1 MRQETFTLSQKELQR
16 VAVISHCVKGDLVC
30 ARAAELLDLSPRQVQ
45 RLKARYRQGG
55 EAAMAHASRGRP
67 SPRRLPQPLRQRV
80 LHLART
86 RYLGFNDHHLAEKL
100 QEVEGFSLSRET
112 LRRLLRQ
119 AGIGSPR
126 KRRAPAHRQRRLR
139 SSGEG
144 ELVQLDG
151 SPHDWLEGRGPRLTA
166 LGMQDDAT
174 GKILAAQFFPAE
186 TAAGYFR
193 LLQRLLRRFGVPT
206 AFYGDRSGIFVHH
219 DDHWTVEE
227 ELAGQRQPTQFGRA
241 LQQLGITF
249 IAAQSPQAK
258 GRIERLWGVLQD
270 RLCSELRLAHAS
282 DLDSANRVLRSF
294 LTDYNRRFARTPRDT
309 HSLAS
314 RARSRFASLSGPGH
328 SPRLQPLPWVCS
340 CRPLL
345 MSLARPQAA
354 PRPSSRPR
362 HAAIPSRGIAQ
373 FRVLL
378 SIQRSSCKVSSRCHG
393 LSKSLYSQAHGVIC
407 KYVLVVCVAQITCR
421 HGKSL
426 LTSYPPS
433 GIKVCESEEAV
444 GDGRPAG
451 GRAGRPAASRIA
463 ASCLLPSVISIWCVR

>member
-227 ELAGQRQPTQFGRA
+227 ELTGQRQPTQFGRA

-258 GRIERLWGVLQD
+258 GRIEPLWSVLQD

-309 HSLAS
+309 ATAWRLAPHDLDRICS
-314 RARSRFASLSGPGH
+314 FRHERIVSNDNVVQWEGR
-328 SPRLQPLPWVCS
+328 RLQIP
-340 CRPLL
+340 
-345 MSLARPQAA
+345 PQARRFSFA
-354 PRPSSRPR
+354 G
-362 HAAIPSRGIAQ
+362 AKVQLYQTLDG
-373 FRVLL
+373 RV
-378 SIQRSSCKVSSRCHG
+378 
-393 LSKSLYSQAHGVIC
+393 SLYYGETRLEHTTA
-407 KYVLVVCVAQITCR
+407 
-421 HGKSL
+421 
-426 LTSYPPS
+426 S
-433 GIKVCESEEAV
+433 G
-444 GDGRPAG
+444 G
-451 GRAGRPAASRIA
+451 
-463 ASCLLPSVISIWCVR
+463 

>member
-193 LLQRLLRRFGVPT
+193 LLQRLLRRF
-206 AFYGDRSGIFVHH
+206 
-219 DDHWTVEE
+219 
-227 ELAGQRQPTQFGRA
+227 
-241 LQQLGITF
+241 
-249 IAAQSPQAK
+249 IA
-258 GRIERLWGVLQD
+258 
-270 RLCSELRLAHAS
+270 
-282 DLDSANRVLRSF
+282 
-294 LTDYNRRFARTPRDT
+294 DYNRRFARAPRDT
-309 HSLAS
+309 AKAWRPAPDQLERICSFRHERIVSNDNVVQWEG
-314 RARSRFASLSGPGH
+314 RRFSFAG
-328 SPRLQPLPWVCS
+328 
-340 CRPLL
+340 
-345 MSLARPQAA
+345 AK
-354 PRPSSRPR
+354 
-362 HAAIPSRGIAQ
+362 
-373 FRVLL
+373 
-378 SIQRSSCKVSSRCHG
+378 IQLYQG
-393 LSKSLYSQAHGVIC
+393 L
-407 KYVLVVCVAQITCR
+407 
-421 HGKSL
+421 
-426 LTSYPPS
+426 
-433 GIKVCESEEAV
+433 
-444 GDGRPAG
+444 DGRVSVYYGDTRLEHTNTAG
-451 GRAGRPAASRIA
+451 GDI
-463 ASCLLPSVISIWCVR
+463 